1 MSLLLSNTGAA
12 MALTPRNVSSG
23 PSAHPCSRAAF
34 TSFQSCVASSTVLG
48 VRCSLTNVDQTA
60 SCRGDANASATL
72 PWAEL
77 LYWKTVPGLR
87 MTSIGDPPATTSV
100 TLTPPL
106 VSAESTTVCPIR
118 SRNSVIT
125 GRANRTTCAVA
136 WIRWPSTTSRQPGSY
151 RRLAGYLSQNP
162 ASRRYEPGWR
172 LVVLGQRI
180 QATAQVVRL
189 ARPVMTELRDRIGQ
203 TVVLS
208 ALTSGGVSVTDVVAG
223 GSPIDVILSPGTV
236 FQYNSSAQGKVALAF
251 ASPRQLA
258 VWSTLVNEQRT
269 PQTVLDATRLWS
281 EVNAARE
288 KGWADGPE
296 ETFLGVNAIAA
307 PVFDNNSDIAYAL
320 AVVGS
325 IHYIANP
332 PPAELVNAVRLAA
345 DDLSKKL
352 GQQSG
357 NVDHARRAR
366 DESG

>member
-1 MSLLLSNTGAA
+1 VEDDTARAVLDAPPTDGEPTIAA
-12 MALTPRNVSSG
+12 E
-23 PSAHPCSRAAF
+23 
-34 TSFQSCVASSTVLG
+34 
-48 VRCSLTNVDQTA
+48 
-60 SCRGDANASATL
+60 SATL
-72 PWAEL
+72 LPLAILE
-77 LYWKTVPGLR
+77 TVLSRSGSWGVTEVAQALGLPKAR
-87 MTSIGDPPATTSV
+87 VHRHLAN
-100 TLTPPL
+100 L
-106 VSAESTTVCPIR
+106 R
-118 SRNSVIT
+118 S
-125 GRANRTTCAVA
+125 
-136 WIRWPSTTSRQPGSY
+136 
-151 RRLAGYLSQNP
+151 AGYLSQNP

-208 ALTSGGVSVTDVVAG
+208 ALTTGGVSVTDVVAG

-269 PQTVLDATRLWS
+269 PRTVLDATQLWN

-288 KGWADGPE
+288 QGWADGPE

-332 PPAELVNAVRLAA
+332 PPAELVNAVLLAA
-345 DDLSKKL
+345 ADLSKKL

-357 NVDHARRAR
+357 NMDHARHAR
-366 DESG
+366 DQSD